1 MAGNEKKWVRLIEA
15 RKKMGFTQKELAE
28 ACGTSQTSYM
38 RWENMQF
45 QPNLNQLKTLA
56 YLLQVTTDY
65 LLSYDEFSL
74 GDLDWF
80 FRRAELKSYYREYLA
95 ECPDDGSL
103 MDRDGDALF
112 MAAKKMGLNVGDISN
127 IGKEGI
133 QDDGTFPMTL
143 VELEKKKR

>member
-15 RKKMGFTQKELAE
+15 RKKMGFTQKELAD

-56 YLLQVTTDY
+56 HLLQVTTDY

-74 GDLDWF
+74 G
-80 FRRAELKSYYREYLA
+80 
-95 ECPDDGSL
+95 GS
-103 MDRDGDALF
+103 R
-112 MAAKKMGLNVGDISN
+112 
-127 IGKEGI
+127 
-133 QDDGTFPMTL
+133 L
-143 VELEKKKR
+143 VL